1 VLGKSYQGC
10 DYYPVVT
17 PNTLLTPLG
26 SFNFAVAVSNTGAST
41 VNVTITK
48 GAATIA
54 TGTVAANSVQIF
66 KLPWVS
72 ELVGA
77 TTSIKSL
84 SSANNGAYHLVTD
97 SPVTVYQY
105 NPLEYTNAG
114 SFSYT
119 NDASL
124 LLPTNAW
131 TQTYIVAARNTWS
144 SYSGFYAVV
153 ASQNT
158 TTITATPS
166 ATGKIVKAGGGIAA
180 NGTGSVVLNK
190 GDVLLVQ
197 SNTGGGAPDVS
208 DVTGTQITSDKAVA
222 VFGGHNCTDVP
233 YNITYCDHIE
243 ESLPPFET
251 LSKSYIVTSPVISA
265 GVQKNEVV
273 RIIAT
278 LGGTTTLTFEPA
290 QAGAPA
296 SISGLGSYVEMP
308 QTSNSYRVTGSQKIL
323 VAQYMEGQSAG
334 GNAGDPAMAVA
345 VPTEQ
350 YRKDYLF
357 HAPTNY
363 STNFVNITAPTGTT
377 VTLDG
382 VAVAAG
388 SFSAIGA
395 TGFSFASV
403 ALSNAGNGNHSIK
416 APSKAGIT
424 VYGYGQYTSYWYPG
438 GLDLNFI
445 PQ

>member
-1 VLGKSYQGC
+1 
-10 DYYPVVT
+10 
-17 PNTLLTPLG
+17 
-26 SFNFAVAVSNTGAST
+26 
-41 VNVTITK
+41 
-48 GAATIA
+48 
-54 TGTVAANSVQIF
+54 
-66 KLPWVS
+66 
-72 ELVGA
+72 
-77 TTSIKSL
+77 
-84 SSANNGAYHLVTD
+84 
-97 SPVTVYQY
+97 
-105 NPLEYTNAG
+105 
-114 SFSYT
+114 
-119 NDASL
+119 
-124 LLPTNAW
+124 
-131 TQTYIVAARNTWS
+131 
-144 SYSGFYAVV
+144 
-153 ASQNT
+153 
-158 TTITATPS
+158 
-166 ATGKIVKAGGGIAA
+166 
-180 NGTGSVVLNK
+180 
-190 GDVLLVQ
+190 
-197 SNTGGGAPDVS
+197 
-208 DVTGTQITSDKAVA
+208 
-222 VFGGHNCTDVP
+222 
-233 YNITYCDHIE
+233 
-243 ESLPPFET
+243 
-251 LSKSYIVTSPVISA
+251 
-265 GVQKNEVV
+265 
-273 RIIAT
+273 
-278 LGGTTTLTFEPA
+278 
-290 QAGAPA
+290 
-296 SISGLGSYVEMP
+296 MP